1 MRKYFITGL
10 LVLVPLAITLWVL
23 NLVIG
28 TLDQSLLLVPQQWQ
42 PRTHIPGLGAIITL
56 VVVFLTG
63 LLANNLVGNYVVRLW
78 ERMLHRIPVVNSIYG
93 SVKQVSDTLFSSS
106 GNAFRKAVL
115 IPYPHENAYTIGF
128 LTGVPGG
135 DVKNHLVG
143 DYVSVYVP
151 TTPNPTSGFF
161 LMLERSR
168 VVELDMSV
176 DAALKYIVSM
186 GVVAP
191 PDLVPAAT
199 APVATAPV
207 ATAVPEHAAALE
219 IKN

>member
-1 MRKYFITGL
+1 MNLIRKCFLTGL
-10 LVLVPLAITLWVL
+10 LVLVPLAITVWVL
-23 NLVIG
+23 NIIIG
-28 TLDQSLLLVPQQWQ
+28 TLDQSLLFVPERWQ
-42 PRTHIPGLGAIITL
+42 PHTLVGFDIPGFGAILTIL
-56 VVVFLTG
+56 IVFVVG
-63 LLANNLVGNYVVRLW
+63 LLANNLIGNYVLRLW
-78 ERMLHRIPVVNSIYG
+78 EKLLHRIPVVSSLYG

-115 IPYPHENAYTIGF
+115 IPYPHANSYTIGF
-128 LTGVPGG
+128 LTGAPGG

-161 LMLERSR
+161 LMMAREN
-168 VVELDMSV
+168 VVELDMTV

-191 PDLVPAAT
+191 D
-199 APVATAPV
+199 
-207 ATAVPEHAAALE
+207 
-219 IKN
+219 

>member
-63 LLANNLVGNYVVRLW
+63 LLANNLVGKYVVRLW
-78 ERMLHRIPVVNSIYG
+78 ERLLHRIPVVNSIYG

-115 IPYPHENAYTIGF
+115 IPYPHENSYTIGF

-191 PDLVPAAT
+191 PDLVAT
-199 APVATAPV
+199 A